1 MQFYLLVQNYVTSP
15 QQNYPT
21 PPQQQYNSPPL
32 HTKIKISDPP
42 NRGFSKIFNFCSI
55 IAWIILELTPCC
67 WN

>member
-1 MQFYLLVQNYVTSP
+1 MQFYLLVQNYVTPP
-15 QQNYPT
+15 QQNYP
-21 PPQQQYNSPPL
+21 PPHQQYNSPPL

-42 NRGFSKIFNFCSI
+42 NKGFSKIFNFCSI